1 MGPLADLT
9 DTPGHD
15 GTDAWSASADPL
27 CTADALELA
36 SLIWCSDAGTR
47 PNPSQDMLGCS
58 GPGGLTGDAFGSTA

>member
-47 PNPSQDMLGCS
+47 PILPKTCS
-58 GPGGLTGDAFGSTA
+58 DALAWRP